1 MNEEEEIMR
10 NLNNAYYSFMESLN
24 KKFEQKKDQ
33 EYIDIQRRKMMN
45 VNPDARLATVF
56 GATFTM

>member
-1 MNEEEEIMR
+1 MK
-10 NLNNAYYSFMESLN
+10 NLHNAYYSFLNSLN
-24 KKFEQKKDQ
+24 RKFEQKKDQ

-56 GATFTM
+56 GATFTI